1 MAQGIMVSTTFQV
14 DGFRV
19 VRNLGVVRG
28 VTVRTRGL
36 GGKISA
42 GLRGLVGGKVDAYVS
57 MCEVARAEAMEIM
70 LTHAQEKGAT
80 KLLQLSAPQVT
91 PVAIASEYKPM
102 SCANC
107 KDSFVAVPDTEIK
120 GAGAR
125 ALVSSGTP
133 TRIVAKHLCGT
144 CANKWV
150 VKGHGKAKVS
160 VPVHQCASCG

>member
-1 MAQGIMVSTTFQV
+1 MKTNITPIG
-14 DGFRV
+14 R
-19 VRNLGVVRG
+19 
-28 VTVRTRGL
+28 L
-36 GGKISA
+36 GGLA
-42 GLRGLVGGKVDAYVS
+42 
-57 MCEVARAEAMEIM
+57 VAVALFAVVA
-70 LTHAQEKGAT
+70 TAANAQEKGAT
-80 KLLQLSAPQVT
+80 KLLRLSAPQVT
-91 PVAIASEYKPM
+91 PVAVASDYKPM

-125 ALVSSGTP
+125 ALVSNGTP

-160 VPVHQCASCG
+160 IPVHQCASCG

>member
-1 MAQGIMVSTTFQV
+1 MKTNVTKIGRIA
-14 DGFRV
+14 GFAFAAA
-19 VRNLGVVRG
+19 L
-28 VTVRTRGL
+28 
-36 GGKISA
+36 
-42 GLRGLVGGKVDAYVS
+42 
-57 MCEVARAEAMEIM
+57 
-70 LTHAQEKGAT
+70 LTIAAPAANAQEKGAT
-80 KLLQLSAPQVT
+80 KLLQLSAPQAT
-91 PVAIASEYKPM
+91 PVAVAAEYKPM

-144 CANKWV
+144 CANKWI

>member
-1 MAQGIMVSTTFQV
+1 MKTNITPIG
-14 DGFRV
+14 R
-19 VRNLGVVRG
+19 
-28 VTVRTRGL
+28 L
-36 GGKISA
+36 GGLA
-42 GLRGLVGGKVDAYVS
+42 
-57 MCEVARAEAMEIM
+57 VAVALFAVVA
-70 LTHAQEKGAT
+70 TAANAQEKGAT

-125 ALVSSGTP
+125 ALVSNGTP

-150 VKGHGKAKVS
+150 VKGMVKPRS
-160 VPVHQCASCG
+160 VFRFTSARRAAETVAPRSIQMERVERVITGALHHN

>member
-1 MAQGIMVSTTFQV
+1 MKTNVTKIGRIA
-14 DGFRV
+14 GF
-19 VRNLGVVRG
+19 
-28 VTVRTRGL
+28 
-36 GGKISA
+36 A
-42 GLRGLVGGKVDAYVS
+42 FA
-57 MCEVARAEAMEIM
+57 VAL
-70 LTHAQEKGAT
+70 LTIAATATIAQEKGAS
-80 KLLQLSAPQVT
+80 KLLQLSAPQAT
-91 PVAIASEYKPM
+91 PVAVASEYKPM

-133 TRIVAKHLCGT
+133 TRIVAKHLCGA

-150 VKGHGKAKVS
+150 VKGHGKAKVG